1 MALVVKNLPANA
13 GDIRDASLIPGSR
26 RSPGGRHDNEL
37 QCSCLENRMDS
48 GAWWVPVHRVAK
60 SQTQLKQW
68 HACRQIRLRTTY
80 SYILLYPCCRLWGR
94 TESDMTEQ
102 LNTHTQI
109 HVHLSLCIYY
119 VLSCSVVSDSLPH
132 GLRPTRLLSPWGFFR
147 QEYWSGLHCP
157 PLGDRPDPGIKPTS
171 HGSCIGRWVLYH

>member
-1 MALVVKNLPANA
+1 MVRVQGLNSLDVKSWASQVVLMAKNLPASA

-80 SYILLYPCCRLWGR
+80 NYILLYPCCRLWGR
-94 TESDMTEQ
+94 TESDMTDATWQ
-102 LNTHTQI
+102 QQQQHTH
-109 HVHLSLCIYY
+109 
-119 VLSCSVVSDSLPH
+119 VVEEET
-132 GLRPTRLLSPWGFFR
+132 GM
-147 QEYWSGLHCP
+147 EYQ
-157 PLGDRPDPGIKPTS
+157 
-171 HGSCIGRWVLYH
+171 